1 MDTGRKEVPAF
12 TGQITV
18 FLSLILVL
26 LVSVLCGILETARS
40 HVLKFQMEIA
50 MDSAMESVTAEYS
63 TELFRRFGLL
73 YCYDDGNMAG
83 RIQNYL
89 DRYGECGNW
98 TPFTADSVQVTAR
111 ICAADDGGAVF
122 IQSAADYMRYGIVE
136 ELLEE
141 TDFYKR
147 IAEQSQWVSQFMNRI
162 GSWSEELF
170 GLETLTAKLSD
181 GLSTLKRET
190 EGLHSIVN
198 GWSDGMDVKGIQ
210 NQAAA
215 VLKLLQDGIG
225 RTQQYQSLSETLK
238 RGFYS
243 ITDEFAEQRE
253 QLEEDFRQMVDQEI
267 TSVNSYIEESG
278 GRYLQVMQVDSAL
291 KEKLGIL
298 EQLAGW
304 APPAQEETSQNR
316 PQEQPQKQSLEQLA
330 GLLGNLDFTQ
340 LLPVSENI
348 SGESGGAR
356 FLRTVRELKTK
367 GILALVLDADEKLS
381 ERKMTDDIPSK
392 RLTAALGPK
401 SLKQITIRD
410 AALFNE
416 YLAAQF
422 DCFTDEKDSNAYDL
436 EYMIGNSDSDRENL
450 AEAAGQLLLMREGLN
465 LIYLYTDHAKRQ
477 RAEALAVGLVGFT
490 GIGPLVAVV
499 TFLILSAWAFAESVY
514 DVRLL
519 LAGGKVG
526 LIKTA
531 KDWHMTIEQIFRLR
545 EMKIEEGSGGLTYKW
560 YLRILLL
567 LKNRQQKAFR
577 AMDVVEYHMRKS
589 IPGFC
594 IERCCAGFTA
604 QIALSGRRIF
614 KSPFLEKD
622 RFWIT
627 KDLTAA
633 Y

>member
-1 MDTGRKEVPAF
+1 MDTGRKEVPVF

-26 LVSVLCGILETARS
+26 LVSVLCGVLETARS

-73 YCYDDGNMAG
+73 YCYDDGDLAG

-89 DRYGECGNW
+89 DRYGECGSW
-98 TPFTADSVQVTAR
+98 TPFRADSVQVTAR
-111 ICAADDGGAVF
+111 SCAVDDGGAVF
-122 IQSAADYMRYGIVE
+122 IQSATDYMRYGIVE

-181 GLSTLKRET
+181 GLSALKRET
-190 EGLHSIVN
+190 ERLHSIVN

-238 RGFYS
+238 RGFSS

-278 GRYLQVMQVDSAL
+278 ERYLQVMQVDSAL
-291 KEKLGIL
+291 QEKLDIL

-304 APPAQEETSQNR
+304 TPPVQEETSQNR
-316 PQEQPQKQSLEQLA
+316 PQEQSQEQSLEQLA

-356 FLRTVRELKTK
+356 FLRTVKELKTK

-392 RLTAALGPK
+392 RLTADMGQK

-422 DCFTDEKDSNAYDL
+422 DSFTDREDETVYDL
-436 EYMIGNSDSDRENL
+436 EYIIGNSNSDRENL

-465 LIYLYTDHAKRQ
+465 LIYLYTDQAKRQ
-477 RAEALAVGLVGFT
+477 QAEALAVGFVGFT
-490 GIGPLVAVV
+490 GIGPLIAVV

-519 LAGGKVG
+519 LAGEKVG

-545 EMKIEEGSGGLTYKW
+545 EMKIEEGTGGLTYKW

-577 AMDVVEYHMRKS
+577 AMDAVEYHMRKS

-594 IERCCAGFTA
+594 IEQCCAGFTA
-604 QIALSGRRIF
+604 QISLSGRQIF
-614 KSPFLEKD
+614 KSPFLETD

>member
-12 TGQITV
+12 AGQITV

-26 LVSVLCGILETARS
+26 LVSVLCGVLETARS
-40 HVLKFQMEIA
+40 HVLKFQMETA

-73 YCYDDGNMAG
+73 YCYDDGNLAG
-83 RIQNYL
+83 RIQKYL
-89 DRYGECGNW
+89 ERYGEYGGW
-98 TPFTADSVQVTAR
+98 TPFTADSVQVTNR
-111 ICAADDGGAVF
+111 RCAADDGGAVF

-162 GSWSEELF
+162 GSWSEEVF

-198 GWSDGMDVKGIQ
+198 SWSDGTDVNGIQ

-238 RGFYS
+238 RGFSS
-243 ITDEFAEQRE
+243 ITDEFAQQRE

-267 TSVNSYIEESG
+267 TSVNSYIQESG
-278 GRYLQVMQVDSAL
+278 ERYLQVMQVDSAL
-291 KEKLGIL
+291 KEKLDIL

-304 APPAQEETSQNR
+304 TPPAQEETPQNR
-316 PQEQPQKQSLEQLA
+316 PQEQSQKQSLEQLT

-367 GILALVLDADEKLS
+367 GILALVMDADEKLS

-392 RLTAALGPK
+392 RLTADMGQK

-422 DCFTDEKDSNAYDL
+422 DCFTDREDETVYDL
-436 EYMIGNSDSDRENL
+436 EYIIGNSDSDRENL

-465 LIYLYTDHAKRQ
+465 LIYLYTDQAKRQ
-477 RAEALAVGLVGFT
+477 QAEALAVGLVGFT
-490 GIGPLVAVV
+490 GIGPLIAVV

-519 LAGGKVG
+519 LAGEKVG

-531 KDWHMTIEQIFRLR
+531 KDWHMTIEQIFQLR
-545 EMKIEEGSGGLTYKW
+545 EMKIEEGTGGLTYKW

-567 LKNRQQKAFR
+567 LKDRQQKAFR
-577 AMDVVEYHMRKS
+577 AMDAVEYHMRKS

-614 KSPFLEKD
+614 KSPFLETD

>member
-1 MDTGRKEVPAF
+1 MDTGRKEVPVF
-12 TGQITV
+12 QGQITI

-40 HVLKFQMEIA
+40 HVLKLQMEIA

-73 YCYDDGNMAG
+73 YCYDDGNLPG

-89 DRYGECGNW
+89 DRYGECGSW
-98 TPFTADSVQVTAR
+98 TPFTVDSVQVTYR
-111 ICAADDGGAVF
+111 RCAADDGGAVF

-181 GLSTLKRET
+181 GLSALKRET
-190 EGLHSIVN
+190 EGLHSLVN
-198 GWSDGMDVKGIQ
+198 GWSDGMDAKGIQ
-210 NQAAA
+210 NQAATI
-215 VLKLLQDGIG
+215 LKLLQDGIG
-225 RTQQYQSLSETLK
+225 RTQQYQSLSESLK
-238 RGFYS
+238 RGFSS
-243 ITDEFAEQRE
+243 ITDEFAVQRE
-253 QLEEDFRQMVDQEI
+253 QLEEDFRQMVDQQI

-278 GRYLQVMQVDSAL
+278 ERYLQVMQVDSAL
-291 KEKLGIL
+291 KEKLDIL

-304 APPAQEETSQNR
+304 APPAQVETSQEQ
-316 PQEQPQKQSLEQLA
+316 PQEQPQKQSLEQLT

-340 LLPVSENI
+340 MFPVSENI

-356 FLRTVRELKTK
+356 FLRTVKELKTK
-367 GILALVLDADEKLS
+367 GILALVLDGDEKLS
-381 ERKMTDDIPSK
+381 ERNMTDDIPSK
-392 RLTAALGPK
+392 RLTAAMGPK

-422 DCFTDEKDSNAYDL
+422 DCFTDEKDDNVYDL
-436 EYMIGNSDSDRENL
+436 EYMIGGSDSDRENL

-465 LIYLYTDHAKRQ
+465 LIYLYTDRAKRQ
-477 RAEALAVGLVGFT
+477 QAEALAVGLVGFT
-490 GIGPLVAVV
+490 GIGPLIAVV

-519 LAGGKVG
+519 LAGEKVG

-531 KDWHMTIEQIFRLR
+531 KDWHMTVEQIFRLR
-545 EMKIEEGSGGLTYKW
+545 EMKIEEGTGGLTYKW

-567 LKNRQQKAFR
+567 LKNREQKAFR
-577 AMDVVEYHMRKS
+577 AMDAVEYHMRKS

-594 IERCCAGFTA
+594 IEQCCAGFTA

-614 KSPFLEKD
+614 KSPFLETD
-622 RFWIT
+622 RFCIT
-627 KDLTAA
+627 NDLTAA